1 MGHKARLVTIT
12 GILILTFMVSVT
24 QGWAKPLRNR
34 QRMMEKIET
43 IKMWKL
49 MDALDLD
56 SQTALKVFPI
66 IRKIDKKRLDLRA
79 KQRDLLDKIENLV
92 KEGKGNANSLD
103 TLANQLFDLN
113 EQISQLPREEY
124 RRLKPVLAETQ
135 LARYLIFQKRFR
147 KELIHR
153 WMQNRRRKPV
163 QERSGPG
170 VRSRN
175 GLIVQPP
182 QPQP

>member
-1 MGHKARLVTIT
+1 MH
-12 GILILTFMVSVT
+12 
-24 QGWAKPLRNR
+24 NR

-49 MDALDLD
+49 MDALGLD

-66 IRKIDKKRLDLRA
+66 IRESDKKRLDLRA
-79 KQRDLLDKIENLV
+79 KQRELLGKIESLV
-92 KEGKGNANSLD
+92 KRGQGNDRSLD

-113 EQISQLPREEY
+113 EQIGQLPREEY
-124 RRLKPVLAETQ
+124 RKLKPILTETQ

-153 WMQNRRRKPV
+153 WVQGRQRRSMQGRPGAGMRGGNGPV
-163 QERSGPG
+163 IP
-170 VRSRN
+170 
-175 GLIVQPP
+175 PP
-182 QPQP
+182 QTQP